1 MLPAGPPW
9 HVRTLRA
16 MLRRVPRGR
25 YRLLAHTPHS
35 GRFVATLARAAGG
48 ARFACDLSDQIAH
61 EAYFSGVYE
70 PPVTRIIRDALPAG
84 GTFVDA
90 GANWGYFTLVGAA
103 AIGPSGRVI
112 AIEPDP
118 RMFAALEGNVRL
130 NAVAHVKAV
139 RAAAAAT
146 EGRAAL
152 AGFRPDAVNRGT
164 SRLGGGS
171 AAGPTFDVDCVT
183 IDRLTSAIPSV
194 DVVKIDVEGAEDA
207 VLEGM
212 QQGFAANRYRSV
224 VLELHPGHFR
234 AAGIDPARPIRRLL
248 EAGFTGAT
256 IDMSP
261 GTYRRALDGRVT
273 IDELL
278 LPLDRWPDAEW
289 PHLLLRKC

>member
-16 MLRRVPRGR
+16 VLRRAPRGR

-48 ARFACDLSDQIAH
+48 ARFTCDLSDQIAH

-84 GTFVDA
+84 GSFVDA
-90 GANWGYFTLVGAA
+90 GANWGYFTLVAA
-103 AIGPSGRVI
+103 GTIGPSGRAI

-118 RMFAALEGNVRL
+118 RMFAALEQNLQL
-130 NAVAHVKAV
+130 NALSHVTPV
-139 RAAAAAT
+139 RAAASAT

-152 AGFRPDAVNRGT
+152 AGFRSDAVNRGT
-164 SRLGGGS
+164 SRLGGQS

-212 QQGFAANRYRSV
+212 QEGFAARRYRAV
-224 VLELHPGHFR
+224 VLELHPGYLR
-234 AAGIDPARPIRRLL
+234 AGGVDPARPVRRLL

-261 GTYRRALDGRVT
+261 ATYRSALDVSVT
-273 IDELL
+273 IEELL

-289 PHLLLRKC
+289 PHLLFRKC